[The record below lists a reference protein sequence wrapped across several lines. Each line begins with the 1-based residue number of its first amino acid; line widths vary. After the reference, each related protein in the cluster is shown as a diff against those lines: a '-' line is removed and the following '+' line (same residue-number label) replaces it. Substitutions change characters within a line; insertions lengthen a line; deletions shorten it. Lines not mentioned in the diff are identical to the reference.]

1 MHEISCPWSAR
12 LESPPLF
19 FAGRSN
25 VDSTPAR
32 PDPAIVAGY
41 AALAET
47 GGPGGRRLT
56 ISDLLRIP
64 LVQRPRLAGSTDRYR
79 YLGLTPD
86 YRSGPPFRLAEW
98 NGNPKLSSRAYVSTA
113 SARAM

>member
-1 MHEISCPWSAR
+1 MRVHEISCPWSAR
-12 LESPPLF
+12 LESPALF

-64 LVQRPRLAGSTDRYR
+64 LVQRPRLAGPPDPYR
-79 YLGLTPD
+79 YLGI
-86 YRSGPPFRLAEW
+86 YRPIFIGLHNLKPGIPLSICRLPFSFF
-98 NGNPKLSSRAYVSTA
+98 G
-113 SARAM
+113 